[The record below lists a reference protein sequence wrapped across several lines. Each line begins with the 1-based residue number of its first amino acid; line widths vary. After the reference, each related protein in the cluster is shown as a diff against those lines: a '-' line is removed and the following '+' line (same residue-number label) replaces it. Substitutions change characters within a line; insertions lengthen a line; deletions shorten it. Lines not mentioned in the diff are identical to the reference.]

1 MNYETLPRE
10 YQDFDDVA
18 ADLGTLG
25 LPPSSKAEYSID
37 LILDKTA
44 PYRPLYP
51 LSRRE
56 LKALYIYL
64 DEA

>member
-1 MNYETLPRE
+1 M
-10 YQDFDDVA
+10 A
-18 ADLGTLG
+18 ADPGTLG
-25 LPPSSKAEYSID
+25 LPPSSKTKHSID
-37 LILDKTA
+37 FILGKTA